1 MSRESYTNAPTQFD
15 DSKLRRLATVLNR
28 TQEGKLN
35 SLGDVT
41 LTAGTTTTTVE
52 TEGALLCGPNS
63 FIGLMPTTA
72 NAAAALGTTYISSR
86 LKGSFVITHA
96 NNAQVDKTFTYA
108 VFG

>member
-1 MSRESYTNAPTQFD
+1 MSRESYSNAPTQFD
-15 DSKLRRLATVLNR
+15 DSKLRSLASVVNR

-41 LTAGTTTTTVE
+41 LTAGQTTTTVN

-63 FIGLMPTTA
+63 QISLTPLTA

-96 NNAQVDKTFTYA
+96 NAGTTDRSFTYS
-108 VFG
+108 VLG